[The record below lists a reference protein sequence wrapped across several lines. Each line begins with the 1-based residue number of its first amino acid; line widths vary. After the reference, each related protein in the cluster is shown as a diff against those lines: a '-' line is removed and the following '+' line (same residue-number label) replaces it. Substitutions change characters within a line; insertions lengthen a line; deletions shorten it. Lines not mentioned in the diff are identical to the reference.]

1 LGRPERDLV
10 ATRKA
15 VAEARQRKLV
25 TTDAAVLAK
34 ANENPAFMDV
44 LRCLLLARV
53 TKAERCPRLA
63 RAEGERMILPRLGEA
78 GRLICQVICQL
89 MGTVSGGLRF

>member
-1 LGRPERDLV
+1 M

-78 GRLICQVICQL
+78 GRLIC
-89 MGTVSGGLRF
+89 

>member
-1 LGRPERDLV
+1 M

-25 TTDAAVLAK
+25 TTDAAVLARQMRI
-34 ANENPAFMDV
+34 PAFMDV

-53 TKAERCPRLA
+53 TKAERCPALR
-63 RAEGERMILPRLGEA
+63 
-78 GRLICQVICQL
+78 
-89 MGTVSGGLRF
+89 GLRANG